1 MKEAQR
7 RSREREYEA
16 RMRQLAQVPFYIPE
30 ERYTTAQARGGW
42 TRLMKPRESRGETKE
57 PDEKRPRWGE

>member
-1 MKEAQR
+1 
-7 RSREREYEA
+7 
-16 RMRQLAQVPFYIPE
+16 MRQLAQVPFYSPE
-30 ERYTTAQARGGW
+30 GRYTTAQARGGW